1 MALLPGYRYLEV
13 GETIPAGALVDL
25 RGHGHTVTERAGD
38 FCNGPNTYMIPID
51 GTVAPP
57 PPVRWPRRSYMP
69 SETSLQA
76 HASQKDKA
84 PNDGAKILQFIA
96 KSTETGCTCDE
107 VETLLQFSHQTA
119 SARIRDLAKAS
130 KIRDSGLRRK
140 TRTGRS
146 ATVWKA
152 A

>member
-1 MALLPGYRYLEV
+1 MALLPGYRYLGPGEIITETTRMDYGHFDRPAKHV
-13 GETIPAGALVDL
+13 GTRVESW
-25 RGHGHTVTERAGD
+25 H
-38 FCNGPNTYMIPID
+38 FYMVPISK
-51 GTVAPP
+51 
-57 PPVRWPRRSYMP
+57 PRRVRSYMP
-69 SETSLQA
+69 PETSLQA
-76 HASQKDKA
+76 HESQKDKA

-107 VETLLQFSHQTA
+107 VETLLKFSHQTA

-130 KIRDSGLRRK
+130 KIKDSGLRRK